1 MRVLILSA
9 AMAALLIGPAF
20 GANTGSDKMKA
31 CAAQWGTMSVD
42 QKKATTYQ
50 KFSSTCMSGKS
61 PDKSAMTPQA
71 RMKACAADWQ
81 KMKAAGKTGGQ
92 TYQQFTAQ
100 CAKKG

>member
-9 AMAALLIGPAF
+9 AMAALLIAPAM

-31 CAAQWGTMSVD
+31 CAAQWNAMPAD

-50 KFSSTCMSGKS
+50 KFSSGCMSGRA
-61 PDKSAMTPQA
+61 AMTPQA
-71 RMKACAADWQ
+71 RMSACAAQWQ
-81 KMKAAGKTGGQ
+81 KMKAANKTNGQ
-92 TYQQFTAQ
+92 TYQHFTSQ